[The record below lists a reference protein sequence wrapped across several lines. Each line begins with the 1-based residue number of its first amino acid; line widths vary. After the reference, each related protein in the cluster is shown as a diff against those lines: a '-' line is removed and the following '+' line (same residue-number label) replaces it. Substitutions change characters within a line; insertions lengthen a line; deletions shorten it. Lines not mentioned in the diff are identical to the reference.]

1 MANNPKT
8 YDCRVDLKNLFST
21 ISDCRRAALRE
32 LPADFFVDFFK
43 RIVTELKTSGDY
55 RDICYQAVQEFRIS
69 RYSSNSKYRDIWKD
83 ATIDIFEQELEIK
96 NIPNSHIISGV
107 YEEYLH
113 DNYYIASIFHR
124 VGQRF
129 NN

>member
-8 YDCRVDLKNLFST
+8 YDCRVNLKNLFST
-21 ISDCRRAALRE
+21 LSACRRAALRE
-32 LPADFFVDFFK
+32 LPIDFFVDFFQ
-43 RIVTELKTSGDY
+43 RIVVELKTSSDY

-69 RYSSNSKYRDIWKD
+69 RSSSNSKYRDLWKD
-83 ATIDIFEQELEIK
+83 ATIDIFEQELERK
-96 NIPNSHIISGV
+96 NIQNSHIISEV
-107 YEEYLH
+107 YGEYLF
-113 DNYYIASIFHR
+113 DYYYIVSLFNR